1 MIIPYLE
8 ELLKYV
14 SGEAVASAV
23 GLELKTLESLTLG
36 MYRPT
41 SVLLQEFKS
50 LYGMFNYERLKS
62 YGLPPEEANKN
73 RYKID
78 ITKIDS
84 YNELL
89 QVVSKISQIE
99 EVDPNIILENIKRS
113 EKEWEEIKE
122 GYSEISLDMDYFNT
136 VKNELL
142 YL

>member
-41 SVLLQEFKS
+41 SALLQEFKS

>member
-41 SVLLQEFKS
+41 SALLQEFKS

-62 YGLPPEEANKN
+62 YGLPPEEASKN

-89 QVVSKISQIE
+89 QVISKISQIE

>member
-41 SVLLQEFKS
+41 SALLQEFKS

-62 YGLPPEEANKN
+62 YGLPPEESNKN

-89 QVVSKISQIE
+89 QVISKISQIE

>member
-41 SVLLQEFKS
+41 SALLQEFKS

-89 QVVSKISQIE
+89 QVISKISQIE